1 MDEELREMIEIA
13 RVEAEFALL
22 EIKIHGA
29 VHAKE
34 AQRHMEAL
42 IVKLDEFLL
51 KTHWS
56 KVAPPGGTATESMP
70 EIECGITVVPLI

>member
-22 EIKIHGA
+22 EIQTHGSA

-34 AQRHMEAL
+34 VQRHIEAL
-42 IVKLDEFLL
+42 IVKLDEFLV

-56 KVAPPGGTATESMP
+56 NGAPGGHRN
-70 EIECGITVVPLI
+70 

>member
-1 MDEELREMIEIA
+1 MDEELREMIELA

-22 EIKIHGA
+22 EIQIHGA
-29 VHAKE
+29 VHAKQ

-42 IVKLDEFLL
+42 IFKLDDFLR

-56 KVAPPGGTATESMP
+56 SEASRSQRN
-70 EIECGITVVPLI
+70 

>member
-1 MDEELREMIEIA
+1 MDEELREMIELA

-22 EIKIHGA
+22 EIQIHGA

-42 IVKLDEFLL
+42 IVKLDEFL
-51 KTHWS
+51 KRTHWS
-56 KVAPPGGTATESMP
+56 NDAPPRGHRN
-70 EIECGITVVPLI
+70 

>member
-34 AQRHMEAL
+34 AQRHLEAL
-42 IVKLDEFLL
+42 IVKLDEFL
-51 KTHWS
+51 KRTHWS
-56 KVAPPGGTATESMP
+56 DKTSPRGPRN
-70 EIECGITVVPLI
+70 

>member
-22 EIKIHGA
+22 EIQIHGA

-42 IVKLDEFLL
+42 IVKLDEFLA

-56 KVAPPGGTATESMP
+56 NGAPRGHRN
-70 EIECGITVVPLI
+70 

>member
-22 EIKIHGA
+22 EIQIHGA

-42 IVKLDEFLL
+42 IANSTSSWRRRIGATV
-51 KTHWS
+51 
-56 KVAPPGGTATESMP
+56 PPAATATECRQLNSAS
-70 EIECGITVVPLI
+70 LS